1 MQPTFF
7 PSSCPQVYIHIRF
20 AHIHPYPFNFNLLF
34 YCTSLVP
41 MSILTLNSIF
51 GKYKKKIYV
60 CFDLE
65 ANKISKAILFFDQKI
80 DKILV
85 VVVKIA
91 YWYSQVPI
99 K

>member
-1 MQPTFF
+1 
-7 PSSCPQVYIHIRF
+7 
-20 AHIHPYPFNFNLLF
+20 
-34 YCTSLVP
+34 

-85 VVVKIA
+85 VVVIIA

-99 K
+99 KRVGPNERVGWIFYENFLNN